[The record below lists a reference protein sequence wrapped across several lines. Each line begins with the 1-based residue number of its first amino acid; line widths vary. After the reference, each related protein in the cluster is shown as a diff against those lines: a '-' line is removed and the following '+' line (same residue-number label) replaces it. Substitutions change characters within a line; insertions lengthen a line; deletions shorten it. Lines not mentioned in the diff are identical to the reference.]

1 MAAYG
6 LYTHIAANKTRS
18 MLLLGGLFVLVY
30 VMVYAGALIAEVMT
44 YGAGAPADIGAVLVL
59 QAAYRDDDAGVGDIR
74 PVGRNRCARLCASLG
89 GAGRCD
95 MQSKGCG
102 DAR

>member
-30 VMVYAGALIAEVMT
+30 VMVYAGALIAEVLS
-44 YGAGAPADIGAVLVL
+44 YGGAPADYYL
-59 QAAYRDDDAGVGDIR
+59 AAAARDLIKAARCSGSRLPISSIR
-74 PVGRNRCARLCASLG
+74 RSSMP
-89 GAGRCD
+89 
-95 MQSKGCG
+95 
-102 DAR
+102 

>member
-30 VMVYAGALIAEVMT
+30 VMVYAGADRR
-44 YGAGAPADIGAVLVL
+44 GD
-59 QAAYRDDDAGVGDIR
+59 DIR
-74 PVGRNRCARLCASLG
+74 RWRTG
-89 GAGRCD
+89 
-95 MQSKGCG
+95 
-102 DAR
+102 